1 MTDAGVQE
9 AEGLTAAQAAERLRK
24 YGPNRVE
31 EPKRHPALALLGKLS
46 GPVPW
51 MLEAALALE
60 LVLGKRTEAT
70 ILVGLLL
77 LNATVSFSHER
88 GAQEALELLRSKLR
102 VLARVRRDGAW
113 TQLPAD
119 ALVPGDAVHVRVGDF
134 VPADLR
140 LYEGDV
146 LLDRST
152 LTGES
157 APVEAGPG
165 ATASAG
171 SVVRRGEATGEVTA
185 TGARTAFGQTASLVG
200 EAQGKSHLEALVL
213 TMVKSFVALDGVLA
227 GIVLGVALWRGL
239 PLMEVVPFVLML
251 LIASVPVALPAM
263 FTLATAVGS
272 AELAKKSVLVTRLAA
287 LEEVAA
293 LDVLC
298 SDKTGTL
305 TQNKLTLVA
314 VTPVGGHSEQEVV
327 RFATLASD
335 SSTQDPI
342 DLAILDA
349 AKSDAESSFER
360 MALVP
365 FDPSTKR
372 AEATVRRDGSDWRV
386 IKGAPAAV
394 VALASGV
401 KDFTP
406 EITALAERGCR
417 VLAVAAGPSDTIA
430 VVGFLGLL
438 DPPREDSS
446 NVVRRLRELG
456 LRVVMVTG
464 DSAATA
470 FATAKAIGI
479 GSRVA
484 TREDADPSSF
494 DALAGILPEDKFR
507 LVCSL
512 QAAGHVVG
520 MTGDGV
526 NDAPALKQA
535 EVGVAVA
542 SAVDVAK
549 SAASVVL
556 TEPGLGGVLTA
567 IEVGR
572 RVYQRMLTYTLNM
585 AVKKLEIPVF
595 LAVGFLFLGTY
606 VVTPRMLLLLMIT
619 NDLSTMTL
627 ASDHVRA
634 SPKPERWRGG
644 ALVRV
649 AFGIALPWLAFL
661 VGVVEAG
668 RHVAKLSA
676 GASQTLAF
684 VALVI
689 MGQANVYLVRERGHV
704 WRSVPGTWTVLASLV
719 TVALVSVLSVLG
731 ALVEALPLTVVLA
744 LVGAVVA
751 FTLLLDLAKVRLF
764 GRL

>member
-1 MTDAGVQE
+1 MSGVEPEGRGLSSNE
-9 AEGLTAAQAAERLRK
+9 AAARLREF
-24 YGPNRVE
+24 GPNAVPE
-31 EPKRHPALALLGKLS
+31 AKRNPALAFLRKLS
-46 GPVPW
+46 GPIPW

-60 LVLGKRTEAT
+60 LVLGKHVEAA

-77 LNATVSFSHER
+77 LNAMVSFSHER
-88 GAQEALELLRSKLR
+88 NAQKALDLLRSRLR

-119 ALVPGDAVHVRVGDF
+119 GIVPGDAVHVRVGDF

-140 LYEGDV
+140 LYEGEV

-157 APVEAGPG
+157 APVETAVG
-165 ATASAG
+165 ATAAAG
-171 SVVRRGEATGEVTA
+171 SIVRRGEATGEAIA
-185 TGARTAFGQTASLVG
+185 TGARTEFGKTASLV
-200 EAQGKSHLEALVL
+200 ETAQGKSHLEVLVL
-213 TMVKSFVALDGVLA
+213 TMVKAFVALDAVLA
-227 GIVLGVALWRGL
+227 AVVLAVALYKGA
-239 PLMEVVPFVLML
+239 PPIEVVPFVLML

-272 AELAKKSVLVTRLAA
+272 AELSAKGVLVTRLAA

-314 VTPVGGHSEQEVV
+314 ITPVGGHTEAEVV
-327 RFATLASD
+327 RFAALASD
-335 SSTQDPI
+335 TATQDPI
-342 DLAILDA
+342 DLAILEAAPKLDGDA
-349 AKSDAESSFER
+349 PHER
-360 MALVP
+360 VAHVP
-365 FDPSTKR
+365 FDPATKR
-372 AEATVRRDGSDWRV
+372 AEATIRRDGSEWRV
-386 IKGAPAAV
+386 VKGAPATV
-394 VALASGV
+394 IALASGV
-401 KDFTP
+401 TDLHS

-417 VLAVAAGPSDTIA
+417 VLAVAAGPPHA
-430 VVGFLGLL
+430 LGVVGLLGLL
-438 DPPREDSS
+438 DPPREDSRS
-446 NVVRRLRELG
+446 VVRRLRDLG

-470 FATAKAIGI
+470 SATAKAIGI

-484 TREDADPSSF
+484 TRADADPSSF

-507 LVCSL
+507 LVRSL

-585 AVKKLEIPVF
+585 SVKKLEIPVF
-595 LAVGFLFLGTY
+595 LAVAYLFLRTY
-606 VVTPRMLLLLMIT
+606 VVTPRLLLLLMIT

-644 ALVRV
+644 ALMRV
-649 AFGIALPWLAFL
+649 AFGVAIPWLGFLLGAFQI
-661 VGVVEAG
+661 G
-668 RHVAKLSA
+668 RHVAGLSE

-684 VALVI
+684 LSLVF
-689 MGQANVYLVRERGHV
+689 MGQANVYLVRERRHL
-704 WRSVPGTWTVLASLV
+704 WRSVAGRWTLLASMVTVTAVSALAWWGILMAPLPLATVLTL
-719 TVALVSVLSVLG
+719 L
-731 ALVEALPLTVVLA
+731 
-744 LVGAVVA
+744 GAVVV
-751 FTLLLDLAKVRLF
+751 FTLALDFAKVHVFARS
-764 GRL
+764 